1 MEKLLFKFKP
11 VQAIRISDRIQKKI
25 KDAILEGRL
34 KSGDRL
40 PTEKEM
46 AEQFGVSMVTL
57 REALRALEIFGL
69 IEKRK
74 GRGGGIFVSQMDDES
89 VKTSLGNYLSF
100 QNLSYHHLLEVR
112 TIIEPSIIRLVVD
125 KLTDEQIQELEDNVA
140 YSEKR
145 TQEVV
150 PFLSD
155 TDFFDL
161 DQKNVDFHRLL
172 AKGTGNPILS
182 LTVNYVFDFLYDCES
197 EVLSPDV
204 KFIMDNTK
212 DHRIILDYLKL
223 RDRDHAEQ
231 AMVEHLKTV
240 NKTLAEMG
248 ERKLKPCEVPPTVR
262 DFQEKIGLGRL
273 EVR

>member
-1 MEKLLFKFKP
+1 MEKRLFEP
-11 VQAIRISDRIQKKI
+11 VQPVRISDHIQKKI
-25 KDAILEGRL
+25 KDAILDGRL

-46 AEQFGVSMVTL
+46 AEQFGVSVVTL
-57 REALRALEIFGL
+57 REALRASEIFGL

-74 GRGGGIFVSQMDDES
+74 GQGGGIFVSQMDDES
-89 VKTSLGNYLSF
+89 VKTSLGYYLTF
-100 QNLSYHHLLEVR
+100 QHLSYHHLLEVR

-125 KLTDEQIQELEDNVA
+125 KLTDEQIRELEDNVG
-140 YSEKR
+140 YCEKR
-145 TQEVV
+145 AQEVI
-150 PFLSD
+150 PFLTD

-161 DQKNVDFHRLL
+161 DQKSIDFHRLL
-172 AKGTGNPILS
+172 AKATGNPILS
-182 LTVNYVFDFLYDCES
+182 LTVDYVFDFLYACES

-204 KFIMDNTK
+204 RFIMDNTK

-240 NKTLAEMG
+240 NKTLAAMG

-262 DFQEKIGLGRL
+262 DSQEKTGLCRL
-273 EVR
+273 EAR

>member
-1 MEKLLFKFKP
+1 MDKFLFKP
-11 VQAIRISDRIQKKI
+11 VHAMRISGQIEKKI

-46 AEQFGVSMVTL
+46 AEQFGVSVVTL

-74 GRGGGIFVSQMDDES
+74 GQGGGIFVSMMDDES
-89 VKTSLGNYLSF
+89 VKTSLGYYLTF

-112 TIIEPSIIRLVVD
+112 TIIEPSVIRLVAD
-125 KLTDEQIQELEDNVA
+125 KLTDEQIQELEDNVVCC
-140 YSEKR
+140 EKR
-145 TQEVV
+145 SREAV
-150 PFLSD
+150 PFLTD

-161 DQKNVDFHRLL
+161 DQKSVDFHRLL
-172 AKGTGNPILS
+172 AKMTGNPILS
-182 LTVNYVFDFLYDCES
+182 LTVDYVFDFLYDCES
-197 EVLSPDV
+197 EVLAPDM
-204 KFIMDNTK
+204 KFIMNNTR

-223 RDRDHAEQ
+223 RDRDRAEQ
-231 AMVEHLKTV
+231 AMVEHLKAV
-240 NKTLAEMG
+240 NKTLAAMA
-248 ERKLKPCEVPPTVR
+248 ERKLKPGDVPPTVR

-273 EVR
+273 EAR